1 MSDGLGTIAD
11 STARIH
17 VHVRVVAFQDVDAA
31 GIVFYARVFDY
42 FHDAYVDF
50 LRDRGAPLEAALR
63 DGAWVAPLTRA
74 EAEYL
79 RPLRFGDEIDVVL
92 AAVELGETEYAVDYR
107 IEHEGRVAAVG
118 RTLHVS
124 VDPETFRRAAVPAV
138 LRRALRGIS
147 PETEGD
153 RGDPG

>member
-1 MSDGLGTIAD
+1 MSDGLGSITE

-17 VHVRVVAFQDVDAA
+17 AHGRVVAFQDVDAA

-74 EAEYL
+74 EAEYV
-79 RPLRFGDEIDVVL
+79 RPLRFGDEIEVVV
-92 AAVELGETEYAVDYR
+92 AAIDLEETEYTVDYR
-107 IEHEGRVAAVG
+107 LEHQGRVAAVG
-118 RTLHVS
+118 RTRHVS
-124 VDPETFRRAAVPAV
+124 VDPEAFRRTAVPEI
-138 LRRALRGIS
+138 LRRALRGS
-147 PETEGD
+147 PPETLGD
-153 RGDPG
+153 AGDAG

>member
-1 MSDGLGTIAD
+1 MSGELDRIAE
-11 STARIH
+11 SGAR
-17 VHVRVVAFQDVDAA
+17 VHGHRRVVAFQDVDAA

-79 RPLRFGDEIDVVL
+79 RPLRFGDEVEVVIAAIDL
-92 AAVELGETEYAVDYR
+92 AETEYTVEYR
-107 IEHEGRVAAVG
+107 VELKDGVAAVG
-118 RTLHVS
+118 RTRHVS
-124 VDPETFRRAAVPAV
+124 VDPETFRRAPVPGI
-138 LRRALRGIS
+138 LRRAL
-147 PETEGD
+147 T
-153 RGDPG
+153 